1 MIAATDGVMTQTK
14 EHLLLAKQVGVSS
27 IIVFINKVDLVDND
41 VVTLVEIEARELLE
55 HYGYTGYFCSIF
67 QSTSISVKMI
77 RRYTKQKVNKITSY
91 FTRKTLLD

>member
-14 EHLLLAKQVGVSS
+14 EHLLLAKQVGVSK

-55 HYGYTGYFCSIF
+55 HHGYAGQFY
-67 QSTSISVKMI
+67 STF
-77 RRYTKQKVNKITSY
+77 SY
-91 FTRKTLLD
+91 RIEAVLY